1 MIALFVL
8 AIYLFLYVPIIVL
21 VLFSFNSK
29 SFPSPWD
36 GFTLHWYHELLES
49 KELWS
54 SFSTSLSVSIL
65 STLLSLFLGICFIY
79 YISRRQK
86 GENLVPLFYSNL
98 IIPELV
104 LAIGLVSYFGVFQ
117 VPLGFQTLLIAHTVL
132 GLGFAIPILY
142 VRYKELPISLV
153 EASLI
158 LGAGPTRT
166 FFKITLPLLKPAL
179 LASGLLIFVISFDDF
194 LFSYFCAGTSVE
206 TLSLYL
212 ISSIRFGISPVVN
225 ALSTILLFLTIP
237 LALLFFS
244 SKKGT
249 EVF

>member
-1 MIALFVL
+1 M
-8 AIYLFLYVPIIVL
+8 
-21 VLFSFNSK
+21 
-29 SFPSPWD
+29 
-36 GFTLHWYHELLES
+36 
-49 KELWS
+49 
-54 SFSTSLSVSIL
+54 
-65 STLLSLFLGICFIY
+65 
-79 YISRRQK
+79 
-86 GENLVPLFYSNL
+86 
-98 IIPELV
+98 
-104 LAIGLVSYFGVFQ
+104 LAIGLVSYFSLFQ

-132 GLGFAIPILY
+132 GLGFAIPILF
-142 VRYKELPISLV
+142 VRYKELSPSLT

-225 ALSTILLFLTIP
+225 ALSTILLFFTIP

>member
-1 MIALFVL
+1 M
-8 AIYLFLYVPIIVL
+8 
-21 VLFSFNSK
+21 
-29 SFPSPWD
+29 
-36 GFTLHWYHELLES
+36 
-49 KELWS
+49 
-54 SFSTSLSVSIL
+54 
-65 STLLSLFLGICFIY
+65 
-79 YISRRQK
+79 
-86 GENLVPLFYSNL
+86 
-98 IIPELV
+98 
-104 LAIGLVSYFGVFQ
+104 
-117 VPLGFQTLLIAHTVL
+117 
-132 GLGFAIPILY
+132 
-142 VRYKELPISLV
+142 

-158 LGAGPTRT
+158 LGAGPTKT

>member
-1 MIALFVL
+1 MIPFFVFL
-8 AIYLFLYVPIIVL
+8 IYLFLYAPIL
-21 VLFSFNSK
+21 VLIIFSFNSK

-36 GFTLHWYHELLES
+36 SFTLRWY
-49 KELWS
+49 KELFASEDLWAA
-54 SFSTSLSVSIL
+54 FTTSLTVSCI
-65 STLLSLFLGICFIY
+65 STLLSLTLGVFFIY
-79 YISRRQK
+79 YVSRKRT

-104 LAIGLVSYFGVFQ
+104 LAIGLVSYFSLFK

-142 VRYKELPISLV
+142 VRYKELPPSLV

-158 LGAGPTRT
+158 LGAGPTKT

-212 ISSIRFGISPVVN
+212 ISSIRFGISPIVN

-237 LALLFFS
+237 LAMLFFS